1 MLEEKQTETI
11 RICDRIWSQDNNI
24 EKKRREK
31 RINYGKLA
39 FEITKR
45 KPDFKVRV
53 MPLVISIKKVLK

>member
-11 RICDRIWSQDNNI
+11 KICDRIWSQDNNI

-39 FEITKR
+39 FEITER